1 MIDLKE
7 FSGLT
12 IFFDKSNLKL
22 IFRKG
27 IPLVE
32 PDVRTLE
39 QARPVLL
46 NPEIEKPTELY
57 YMYRGVA
64 YPQHQALL
72 QKNNLRYD
80 ITLLSAK
87 PLGEEFNKTVGHY
100 HPTTSNGSFTYP
112 EVYEVI
118 WGRAIYLLQKAEFKE
133 ETQELINVV
142 AVSAQAGER
151 VIIPPGYGH
160 ITINPSLTEP
170 LLMANATA
178 DGFKSI
184 YEPIVQ
190 AHGGAF
196 YLTVQ
201 SDWVENLNYTHRLS
215 LREVSANTMAIEKN
229 WLPLY
234 SHLVQEPFSFQFLT
248 NPQEYPSF
256 WNQVEEAL
264 SAER

>member
-7 FSGLT
+7 FSGLP
-12 IFFDKSNLKL
+12 IFFDESTLRL
-22 IFRKG
+22 IFQEN
-27 IPLVE
+27 IPPVD

-80 ITLLSAK
+80 ITLLTPK

-100 HPTTSNGSFTYP
+100 HPKVPNSSYTYP

-118 WGRAIYLLQKAEFKE
+118 WGKAIYLLQKANFKKE
-133 ETQELINVV
+133 SQELVNVV
-142 AVSAQAGER
+142 AISARAGDR

-160 ITINPSLTEP
+160 ITINSSTSEP

-184 YEPIVQ
+184 YEPLTQ

-196 YLTVQ
+196 YFTVHGE
-201 SDWVENLNYTHRLS
+201 WVKNLNYNHQLS
-215 LREVSANTMAIEKN
+215 LKEVAAWQIAIEKN
-229 WLPLY
+229 ELPLY
-234 SHLVQEPFSFQFLT
+234 TNLVQESFSFHFLIH
-248 NPQEYPSF
+248 PEEYPGF
-256 WNQVEEAL
+256 WDQIEEQL
-264 SAER
+264 GRQ